1 MEKRSIKSPT
11 DRLMVLVAL
20 TLAVTVMNA
29 TMFNIVLPEIRH
41 EFKLS
46 MSEVSWVSTTYLL
59 VFAVGSVVYG
69 KLADAC
75 RLKSLITFGFIT
87 FAAGSLV
94 GMLSVSYGMVIAGR
108 MLQAAGAAV
117 IPAVSG
123 IIPVRYVPSS
133 TRGRALGITMTGGAV
148 GSAAGPALA
157 ALLSSVVHW
166 RLLFLLPV
174 LTLLLLP
181 LYYKYLQDDRQ
192 GRKVRM
198 DWLGGGLLAGTIAM
212 LLLFV
217 TSVAPWT
224 FIGFVL
230 LMAALLLRIT
240 RAEEPFI
247 SPRLFSNRRYAL
259 GLGIVFMTTGIGYSL
274 AFLTPTLLSEL
285 HGMGDGRAGWV
296 LVPAA
301 VLAAFLSKTGGRTA
315 DRKGNSFL
323 FFLASTLY
331 MICFLMMSSFS
342 MGAQIFIA
350 LFLIFGTVGQAFM
363 SISLTK
369 TISLAL
375 PKDQSGVGLGLMSML
390 NFVSGAVFASLYG
403 RMVDQGIGSAWNP
416 LMGEKGDEADTFSN
430 IYLLLAVLMMAV
442 VMIYAAGFMRRS
454 KKLQDASSTG

>member
-1 MEKRSIKSPT
+1 MEKRSITSST
-11 DRLMVLVAL
+11 DRLMIVLAF

-46 MSEVSWVSTTYLL
+46 MSEVSWVSTSYLL

-75 RLKSLITFGFIT
+75 RLKTLITLGFVT

-94 GMLSVSYGMVIAGR
+94 GVLSVSYGTIIAGR

-117 IPAVSG
+117 IPAASG

-133 TRGRALGITMTGGAV
+133 TRGRALGITMTGGAI

-174 LTLLLLP
+174 LALLLLP
-181 LYYKYLQDDRQ
+181 FYYKYLHEDHQ
-192 GRKVRM
+192 GGEARM
-198 DWLGGGLLAGTIAM
+198 DWLGGGLLAGTIA
-212 LLLFV
+212 LLLLSI
-217 TSVAPWT
+217 TSMAPWT
-224 FIGFVL
+224 FIGFVM
-230 LMAALLLRIT
+230 LMAALVWRLS

-247 SPRLFSNRRYAL
+247 RLRLFSNMRYTL
-259 GLGIVFMTTGIGYSL
+259 GLGIGFMTTGIGYSL
-274 AFLTPTLLSEL
+274 AFLTPTVLSEI
-285 HGMGDGRAGWV
+285 HQMGAGTSGWV

-301 VLAAFLSKTGGRTA
+301 VFAALLSKMGGRAA
-315 DRKGNSFL
+315 DRKGNRFL
-323 FFLASTLY
+323 FFLASMLY
-331 MICFLMMSSFS
+331 VICFFMMSSFTT
-342 MGAQIFIA
+342 GAPGILA

-363 SISLTK
+363 AISLTK

-390 NFVSGAVFASLYG
+390 NFVSGAVFASMYG
-403 RMVDQGIGSAWNP
+403 RMVDQGAGSAWNP
-416 LMGEKGDEADTFSN
+416 LMGEQGAKVVTFSN
-430 IYLLLAVLMMAV
+430 IYLLLTMLMMAV
-442 VMIYAAGFMRRS
+442 AMIYAMGFIRWL
-454 KKLQDASSTG
+454 KKGQDASSVR